1 MIGFPGAY
9 ANYYHLVDRHG
20 IALERPPMSLAQD
33 GGGAVH
39 VHPDIPSYVGDR
51 KS

>member
-9 ANYYHLVDRHG
+9 ANYYELVDQHG
-20 IALERPPMSLAQD
+20 ISLQRAPMSLAQD
-33 GGGAVH
+33 GAGAVH
-39 VHPDIPSYVGDR
+39 VHPEIPAYVGDR